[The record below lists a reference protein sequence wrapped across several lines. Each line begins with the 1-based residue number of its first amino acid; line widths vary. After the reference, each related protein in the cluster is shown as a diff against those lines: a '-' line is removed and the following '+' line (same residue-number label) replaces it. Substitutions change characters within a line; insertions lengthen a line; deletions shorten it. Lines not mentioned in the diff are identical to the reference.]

1 MSIALSTI
9 QEKGLSI
16 RNASR
21 TQVRINP
28 IDFDSS
34 VAVGI
39 DLPFGSPTAGDYGTL
54 KSGSNATVPE
64 IQRDDAISTT
74 RKTGGVFN
82 LNFTTEDQT
91 AANIKNLV
99 LTSPGERPYHLNFG
113 VGVYELLFDN
123 VSDDILEDLETTIEN
138 QIGYWLPHVK
148 LRNVYVTQAPTNEHE
163 VAINVSYSV
172 YANADPAN
180 VEILV

>member
-1 MSIALSTI
+1 MSVALSTI
-9 QEKGLSI
+9 QEKGLSL
-16 RNASR
+16 RNR
-21 TQVRINP
+21 KRPQVRVNP
-28 IDFDSS
+28 IDFDKS

-39 DLPFGSPTAGDYGTL
+39 DLPFGSPTAGDYGTIT
-54 KSGSNATVPE
+54 SASAVPE
-64 IQRDDAISTT
+64 IQKEDNISTT

-82 LNFTTEDQT
+82 LNYTTEDQT
-91 AANIKNLV
+91 SANIRNLV

-123 VSDDILEDLETTIEN
+123 VSEDVLDELESTIET